1 MGILRSSRSTT
12 TAHWVIGEQVFGL
25 QILQTLNATERYAAS
40 AIGSTGG
47 DDICKIGIPALHG
60 NEAALFVT
68 AQIANIV
75 CDGWNVFGAFAPRH
89 VSDGHEMYVSYT
101 MSKYFIFWFHY
112 LSFYSIS
119 QFINSIFKTFQ
130 NGLKAIV
137 HLYAI
142 APPIKV
148 PPNPMQNHHQQS
160 PQRPSLT
167 SKLLHAEEFMPAED
181 GGLIFNPYNPENR
194 EITLSQIQS
203 ILTAYGVPDP
213 KVHNIELYKRAFVH
227 QSYTRRPEFDAVEN
241 ISVVD
246 KPDDCM
252 PLRTKSNERLEFIG
266 DGVLECVAKYCL
278 YRRFPKENEGF
289 MTEKKIAI
297 VKNES
302 IGRMAYEMG
311 LHQWFIISRHSEEK
325 KLRTNL
331 KKLGCLFEAFV
342 GALFLDYNKI
352 AIKDEEHWF
361 ERVFAT
367 GPGFQMAQIF
377 IETVFEKHIDWIAL
391 IRNDDNYKNIL
402 QVKIQKEFKTTPDY
416 IELGRDM
423 EAGYTMGVYL
433 CLGQEIYETSPAAA
447 VSFADLKTFE
457 AVHAA
462 CEAAGGRILVFLAQ
476 ASHKIKKKAEQLACD
491 SAIQHMP

>member
-1 MGILRSSRSTT
+1 MESESGKQEPKDKSPQRSSPQRSTT
-12 TAHWVIGEQVFGL
+12 
-25 QILQTLNATERYAAS
+25 
-40 AIGSTGG
+40 
-47 DDICKIGIPALHG
+47 
-60 NEAALFVT
+60 
-68 AQIANIV
+68 
-75 CDGWNVFGAFAPRH
+75 
-89 VSDGHEMYVSYT
+89 
-101 MSKYFIFWFHY
+101 
-112 LSFYSIS
+112 
-119 QFINSIFKTFQ
+119 
-130 NGLKAIV
+130 
-137 HLYAI
+137 
-142 APPIKV
+142 
-148 PPNPMQNHHQQS
+148 
-160 PQRPSLT
+160 LT
-167 SKLLHAEEFMPAED
+167 SKLLHAEEFMPSED

-213 KVHNIELYKRAFVH
+213 KVHNIDLYKRAFVH
-227 QSYTRRPEFDAVEN
+227 QSYTRRLEFENTAEN

-246 KPDDCM
+246 RPDDCM
-252 PLRTKSNERLEFIG
+252 PLRTKSNERLEFLG

-311 LHQWFIISRHSEEK
+311 LHQWFIISRHSEDK

-361 ERVFAT
+361 ENVFAT

-377 IETVFEKHIDWIAL
+377 IENVFEKHIDWIAL

-423 EAGYTMGVYL
+423 EVGYTMGVYL
-433 CLGQEIYETSPAAA
+433 CLGQQIYETSPAAA
-447 VSFADLKTFE
+447 VNFAELKTFE

-491 SAIQHMP
+491 SAIQFMP